1 VISLFIALG
10 WIQAVGK
17 TVLSVTEDFPQF
29 NSFGDQDDEIG
40 HHFDIKP

>member
-1 VISLFIALG
+1 VITLFIALG
-10 WIQAVGK
+10 WVKVLGK
-17 TVLSVTEDFPQF
+17 TTLSVTENFPMF